1 MTEKHASPTTN
12 DIQIGLK
19 NFHKFLFVMK
29 NLSHMA
35 GSKYHPN
42 KKFQI
47 KKKYMEILTKTTRR
61 TIIHKFILTINC
73 KWKLSIDQ

>member
-1 MTEKHASPTTN
+1 
-12 DIQIGLK
+12 
-19 NFHKFLFVMK
+19 MK

-73 KWKLSIDQ
+73 K